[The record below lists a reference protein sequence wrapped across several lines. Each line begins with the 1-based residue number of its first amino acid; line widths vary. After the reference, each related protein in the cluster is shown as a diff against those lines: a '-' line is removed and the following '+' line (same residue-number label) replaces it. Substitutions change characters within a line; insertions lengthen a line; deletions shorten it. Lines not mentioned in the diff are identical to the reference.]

1 VRWAMGTDKMVKFR
15 YMELK
20 EKIKQLWMDLM
31 ILSPHLTKEE
41 VESVQQALDQCSQAL
56 KGERQS

>member
-1 VRWAMGTDKMVKFR
+1 MGTDKMIKFR

>member
-1 VRWAMGTDKMVKFR
+1 VRWAMGTDKMIKFR